1 MKLQIF
7 TLLLL
12 ISFLFSCSDDDN
24 IVKKSLPDCNL
35 IAYTDSSNY
44 FYEVDYN
51 NGKAETLHY
60 YKVVDGKKDLL
71 LRRIELNR
79 NFFDEIT
86 HINYFNKNDEFEGVD
101 SIYTNN
107 NGLPYDNI
115 TYNALGNMIEKSS
128 MIYDNAEKVI
138 QERTYSYEDRWVLKI
153 IYDYEYDSEGRVISS
168 VREQLS
174 DNGSQFD
181 STSYTYDNMKNI
193 SNQVEIF
200 SVFKK
205 NNFLSVTTVYTLNS
219 GKTSTETKLYEYEY
233 NEQGY
238 PTKTKITSSVN
249 SNDVKYKYNIIDCPS

>member
-1 MKLQIF
+1 M
-7 TLLLL
+7 L
-12 ISFLFSCSDDDN
+12 ISCSDDEN
-24 IVKKSLPDCNL
+24 VVKKSEPDCKL

-44 FYEVDYN
+44 FYEVDYDN
-51 NGKAETLHY
+51 NRAQVLY
-60 YKVVDGKKDLL
+60 YYRFSDGKKDIL

-101 SIYTNN
+101 SLYTNN
-107 NGLPYDNI
+107 SGLPSDII
-115 TYNALGNMIEKSS
+115 TYNSNGEMVEKST
-128 MIYDNAEKVI
+128 MTYEETENVTQEKYFKYE
-138 QERTYSYEDRWVLKI
+138 ERKWVLNT
-153 IYDYEYDSEGRVISS
+153 IYNYEYDAVNRVVSS

-174 DNGSQFD
+174 NNSSQFD

-205 NNFLSVTTVYTLNS
+205 NNFLTVTTVYALKTS
-219 GKTSTETKLYEYEY
+219 KTSTETKTYEYEY
-233 NEQGY
+233 NKQGY

-249 SNDVKYKYNIIDCPS
+249 SNDVKFKYNIIECPK